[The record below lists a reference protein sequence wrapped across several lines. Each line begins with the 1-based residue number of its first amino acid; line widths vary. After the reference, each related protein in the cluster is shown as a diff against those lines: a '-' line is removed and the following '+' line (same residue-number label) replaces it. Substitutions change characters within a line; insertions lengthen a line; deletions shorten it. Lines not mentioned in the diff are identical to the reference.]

1 VREWGQLLMK
11 NYQLLHAV
19 ERPMNL
25 DYAKAFANTS
35 DLKQFTPKIDH
46 NLAADRAEERL
57 AEDGK

>member
-1 VREWGQLLMK
+1 
-11 NYQLLHAV
+11 
-19 ERPMNL
+19 MNL

-57 AEDGK
+57 AEDGKEEELEIGAKKQSKT